1 MNPGKVINAY
11 PVDENLRW
19 GTHYHPWEPAT
30 HFAFPKDRGS
40 IAMAANRCVGTGVCR
55 KHDHGTMC
63 PSYMVT
69 REEKHSTRGRSRL
82 LFEMLEGNPLEKGWG
97 DESVKEALDL
107 CLACKG
113 CQGECP
119 VNVDMATYKAE
130 FLSHYFEEHRRP
142 IAAYAFGYMFRW
154 ARLAAYAP
162 WLANAF
168 TQTPGLRSIAKAA
181 VTMAPERHIPKFA
194 SRTFRS
200 WFKRRPIVN
209 AGKPLV
215 MLWPDTWNNHFH
227 PSTAQS
233 AVEVLEA
240 AGYQV
245 LLPGKKLCCG
255 RPLYDYGMLDR
266 AKKMLLEILDVLRPH
281 IRDGISIVGLEPSCV
296 SVFRDE
302 LVNMLPDD
310 EDAKRLSGQTYLL
323 TEFLA
328 KKVKDFKTSTLQ
340 AEAVVHGHCHQK
352 AMLDFSCEKTILD
365 RTGVRYTMPDSGCCG
380 MAGAFGFEK
389 GEHYKVS
396 IACGERV
403 LLPAV
408 RKSPANTLI
417 VVNGFSC
424 REQILQTT
432 DRQPI
437 HVADL
442 LKMALNGRSS

>member
-1 MNPGKVINAY
+1 
-11 PVDENLRW
+11 
-19 GTHYHPWEPAT
+19 
-30 HFAFPKDRGS
+30 
-40 IAMAANRCVGTGVCR
+40 
-55 KHDHGTMC
+55 
-63 PSYMVT
+63 
-69 REEKHSTRGRSRL
+69 
-82 LFEMLEGNPLEKGWG
+82 
-97 DESVKEALDL
+97 
-107 CLACKG
+107 
-113 CQGECP
+113 
-119 VNVDMATYKAE
+119 MATYKAE
-130 FLSHYFEEHRRP
+130 FLSHYFEENRRP
-142 IAAYAFGYMFRW
+142 IAAYAFGYMFKW

-168 TQTPGLRSIAKAA
+168 TQTPGLRSLAKAV
-181 VTMAPERHIPKFA
+181 VTMAPERSIPKFA
-194 SRTFRS
+194 RRTFRS
-200 WFKRRPIVN
+200 WFRSRAIVN
-209 AGKPLV
+209 AGKPQV
-215 MLWPDTWNNHFH
+215 IFWPDTWNNHFY

-245 LLPGKKLCCG
+245 LLPGKELCCG
-255 RPLYDYGMLDR
+255 RPLYDYGLLDR

-281 IRDGISIVGLEPSCV
+281 IRNGISVVGLEPSCV

-310 EDAKRLSGQTYLL
+310 EDAKRLSGQTFLL

-328 KKVKDFKTSTLQ
+328 KKVKDFKTPPLK

-389 GEHYKVS
+389 GEHYSVS
-396 IACGERV
+396 VACGERV

-408 RKSPANTLI
+408 RKSSADTLI

-432 DRQPI
+432 DRHPI

>member
-1 MNPGKVINAY
+1 
-11 PVDENLRW
+11 
-19 GTHYHPWEPAT
+19 
-30 HFAFPKDRGS
+30 
-40 IAMAANRCVGTGVCR
+40 
-55 KHDHGTMC
+55 
-63 PSYMVT
+63 
-69 REEKHSTRGRSRL
+69 
-82 LFEMLEGNPLEKGWG
+82 
-97 DESVKEALDL
+97 
-107 CLACKG
+107 
-113 CQGECP
+113 
-119 VNVDMATYKAE
+119 
-130 FLSHYFEEHRRP
+130 
-142 IAAYAFGYMFRW
+142 
-154 ARLAAYAP
+154 
-162 WLANAF
+162 
-168 TQTPGLRSIAKAA
+168 